1 VIYPLNNLVQVPG
14 QSPRSLVVNPGK
26 SHASH
31 GTAPKERQ
39 LDAAVTW
46 PADAAGLATLG
57 QPIPTNNPLT
67 AILSPIG
74 DRDQAAA
81 ASQLARR
88 LILAQPSAA
97 ILAQANSNSQSVER
111 LLQ

>member
-1 VIYPLNNLVQVPG
+1 M
-14 QSPRSLVVNPGK
+14 S
-26 SHASH
+26 
-31 GTAPKERQ
+31 PKERQ
-39 LDAAVTW
+39 LAAAVTR
-46 PADAAGLATLG
+46 PSDAAGLATPG
-57 QPIPTNNPLT
+57 QPIPANNPLT

-81 ASQLARR
+81 ATQLARG

-97 ILAQANSNSQSVER
+97 MMAQANSNSQSVER

>member
-1 VIYPLNNLVQVPG
+1 MINPLNNLVQVPG

-31 GTAPKERQ
+31 GTAPKESQ
-39 LDAAVTW
+39 LDAAVTR
-46 PADAAGLATLG
+46 PADVAGLATPG
-57 QPIPTNNPLT
+57 QPIPTNNSLT
-67 AILSPIG
+67 AILSPLG

-81 ASQLARR
+81 ATQLARL
-88 LILAQPSAA
+88 LILGQPSAA
-97 ILAQANSNSQSVER
+97 MMAQANSNSQSGER